1 MPEIGRR
8 LVGSPKGPP
17 NIGLDTWGA
26 ILESGA
32 TDPSGPLRTF
42 TPTIQQLHAMYLV
55 DGEVNNGGF
64 NQLFFN
70 GGGPWVARA
79 AEGFE
84 RAGLNGHRDVVLHV
98 QRPAAAEE
106 PMRDAAHAAKTLQAF
121 ADTYDETDLG
131 EFDDRWYGL
140 PDIYET
146 LDQFVVDH
154 ASDIWE

>member
-1 MPEIGRR
+1 
-8 LVGSPKGPP
+8 
-17 NIGLDTWGA
+17 
-26 ILESGA
+26 
-32 TDPSGPLRTF
+32 
-42 TPTIQQLHAMYLV
+42 
-55 DGEVNNGGF
+55 VNNGGF

-70 GGGPWVARA
+70 GGGVWVARA

-84 RAGLNGHRDVVLHV
+84 RAGLYGHRDVVLDV

-131 EFDDRWYGL
+131 EYDDRWYEL
-140 PDIYET
+140 SDIYET

-154 ASDIWE
+154 ASDIWEGQLSYFRLPGTSISSHATHDGLRVVSIRMTRMPFSGDAGDHSRTSPRFV